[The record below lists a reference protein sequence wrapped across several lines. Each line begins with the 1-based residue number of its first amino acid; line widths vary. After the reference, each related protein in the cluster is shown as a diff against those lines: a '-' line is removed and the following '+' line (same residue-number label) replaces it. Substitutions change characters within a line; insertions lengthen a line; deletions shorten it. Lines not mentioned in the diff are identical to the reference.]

1 LKTRDIATPA
11 DVADYSA
18 TLLQQL
24 ITMTKRSG
32 LPILA
37 HLLDLARAE
46 ALYEAS
52 VTSRTAPIDAK
63 SSDGTQQ

>member
-1 LKTRDIATPA
+1 LKTSDIATPT

-52 VTSRTAPIDAK
+52 VISRTAPIDAEVP
-63 SSDGTQQ
+63 DGTRE